1 MAKTMGPVGE
11 ASPHRVLSGSD
22 NPLVR
27 AVGRVPLPI
36 QAKFLVPSVATVAL
50 LVILGVLGL
59 RVIGESNDRVVALG
73 ELQQRAATYREL
85 QAESVEIRGL
95 LTERMAV
102 VTGGCQ
108 TSPECLRSSRA
119 VATRLAGVLAARGT
133 PDDTARLGFVPP
145 EDEKGTLEQIARDY
159 LQLADV
165 TARMNS
171 ADNIT
176 EANEIHQ
183 GDAVPLANEIR
194 ELADSLVVLT
204 LDRANTLIRE
214 NQTAFVDSQG
224 LFITVAA
231 ASVFLALLLGY
242 LLSGSVVG
250 PVRRMQTRLAAI
262 ASGDF
267 SSHVE
272 VSNRDELGSLAAN
285 LNRMNDEL
293 GRLYEEL
300 EAASRHK
307 SEFLATMSHEL
318 RTPLNAIIGFSQV
331 LKQQMYGE
339 LNAKQADYVTD
350 VLSSGQHLLNL
361 INDILDLAK
370 VEAGRMELQ
379 PSTFELPEL
388 LDNAASQVRERA
400 TRQGIG
406 LTVATDGS
414 VGGMEGD
421 ERKVKQILFNLLS
434 NAVKFTPSGG
444 KITLAAKA
452 ADEEVVISVRDTGIG
467 ISAEDQEKIFEEFY
481 QVGTSRTQEGTGL
494 GLALTRRLVE
504 LHGGRLSVESEPGV
518 GSTFTVTMPLHQAA
532 VVHDELPGPIAA
544 EAVSL

>member
-1 MAKTMGPVGE
+1 MEKTAVEEGE
-11 ASPHRVLSGSD
+11 ASARRSLGRTD
-22 NPLVR
+22 NPLAR
-27 AVGRVPLPI
+27 AVGRVPLPV
-36 QAKFLVPSVATVAL
+36 QAKFLVPSIATVVL
-50 LVILGVLGL
+50 LVVLGVLGL

-73 ELQQRAATYREL
+73 HLQQRATTYREL
-85 QAESVEIRGL
+85 QSEALEIRHL
-95 LTERMAV
+95 LFEWTTIVTSTCNTEPQCKA
-102 VTGGCQ
+102 
-108 TSPECLRSSRA
+108 SSRS
-119 VATRLAGVLAARGT
+119 VAGRIASVIEARGKA
-133 PDDTARLGFVPP
+133 DDPAKLGFAPP
-145 EDEKGTLEQIARDY
+145 AGEDSTLAQIARDY

-165 TARMNS
+165 VQRMIG
-171 ADNIT
+171 ADRIGVSMT
-176 EANEIHQ
+176 IQQDEAE
-183 GDAVPLANEIR
+183 PLANAIR
-194 ELADSLVVLT
+194 KQADSLVVKVQGDT
-204 LDRANTLIRE
+204 DALIKE

-231 ASVFLALLLGY
+231 VSIGLALLLGY
-242 LLSGSVVG
+242 VLSGSIVG
-250 PVRRMQTRLAAI
+250 PVRRMGIRLAAI

-272 VSNRDELGSLAAN
+272 VSNRDELGALAAN

-331 LKQQMYGE
+331 LQQQMYGE
-339 LNAKQADYVTD
+339 LNARQADYVND

-379 PSTFELPEL
+379 PSTFELPDL
-388 LDNAASQVRERA
+388 LENAASMVRERA

-406 LTVATDGS
+406 LTVATDSS
-414 VGGMEGD
+414 VGAMEGD

-444 KITLAAKA
+444 KVTLAARA
-452 ADEEVVISVRDTGIG
+452 ADEHVVIAVHDTGIG
-467 ISAEDQEKIFEEFY
+467 ITPEDQEKIFEEFY
-481 QVGTSRTQEGTGL
+481 QVGASRTQEGTGL

-504 LHGGRLSVESEPGV
+504 LHNGQLTVESELGA
-518 GSTFTVTMPLHQAA
+518 GSTFTVTLPLQQEGATHEMTGAM
-532 VVHDELPGPIAA
+532 AA

>member
-1 MAKTMGPVGE
+1 
-11 ASPHRVLSGSD
+11 
-22 NPLVR
+22 
-27 AVGRVPLPI
+27 
-36 QAKFLVPSVATVAL
+36 
-50 LVILGVLGL
+50 
-59 RVIGESNDRVVALG
+59 
-73 ELQQRAATYREL
+73 
-85 QAESVEIRGL
+85 
-95 LTERMAV
+95 
-102 VTGGCQ
+102 
-108 TSPECLRSSRA
+108 
-119 VATRLAGVLAARGT
+119 
-133 PDDTARLGFVPP
+133 
-145 EDEKGTLEQIARDY
+145 
-159 LQLADV
+159 
-165 TARMNS
+165 
-171 ADNIT
+171 
-176 EANEIHQ
+176 
-183 GDAVPLANEIR
+183 
-194 ELADSLVVLT
+194 
-204 LDRANTLIRE
+204 
-214 NQTAFVDSQG
+214 
-224 LFITVAA
+224 
-231 ASVFLALLLGY
+231 
-242 LLSGSVVG
+242 
-250 PVRRMQTRLAAI
+250 VRRQQTRLAAI

-331 LKQQMYGE
+331 LKQQMYGP
-339 LNAKQADYVTD
+339 LNERQADYIDD

-379 PSTFELPEL
+379 PSTFELPEIL
-388 LDNAASQVRERA
+388 ENAASMVRERA

-444 KITLAAKA
+444 TVALVARAT
-452 ADEEVVISVRDTGIG
+452 DEQVVISVRDTGIG
-467 ISAEDQEKIFEEFY
+467 ISADDQEKIFEEFY
-481 QVGTSRTQEGTGL
+481 QVGASRTQEGTGL

-504 LHGGRLSVESEPGV
+504 LHHGELSVESEPGV
-518 GSTFTVTMPLHQAA
+518 GSTFTVTMPLHQMEVEHEMSTAM
-532 VVHDELPGPIAA
+532 AA
-544 EAVSL
+544 EAAPL

>member
-1 MAKTMGPVGE
+1 MQRTAPEEGGARERRSLGRT
-11 ASPHRVLSGSD
+11 D

-27 AVGRVPLPI
+27 AVGRVPLPV
-36 QAKFLVPSVATVAL
+36 QAKFLVPSIATVVL
-50 LVILGVLGL
+50 LVVLGVLGL

-73 ELQQRAATYREL
+73 QLQQRATTYREMQSEAL
-85 QAESVEIRGL
+85 EIRHL
-95 LTERMAV
+95 LFERTTIVTSTCNTEP
-102 VTGGCQ
+102 Q
-108 TSPECLRSSRA
+108 CLSSSRS
-119 VATRLAGVLAARGT
+119 VAGRIASVLDARGKA
-133 PDDTARLGFVPP
+133 DDPAKLGFAPP
-145 EDEKGTLEQIARDY
+145 AGESGTLAQIARDY

-165 TARMNS
+165 IARIISSDRVGDSMTIQR
-171 ADNIT
+171 D
-176 EANEIHQ
+176 EAE
-183 GDAVPLANEIR
+183 PLANAIR
-194 ELADSLVVLT
+194 EQDDSLVLKVQGDT
-204 LDRANTLIRE
+204 DALIRE

-231 ASVFLALLLGY
+231 VSIALALLLGY
-242 LLSGSVVG
+242 VLSGSIVG
-250 PVRRMQTRLAAI
+250 PVRRMGIRLAAI

-272 VSNRDELGSLAAN
+272 VSNRDELGALAAN

-300 EAASRHK
+300 EAASQHK

-331 LKQQMYGE
+331 LKEQMYGE
-339 LNAKQADYVTD
+339 LNERQADYVDD

-379 PSTFELPEL
+379 PSTFVLPEL
-388 LDNAASQVRERA
+388 LENAASMVRERA

-414 VGGMEGD
+414 VGLMEGD

-434 NAVKFTPSGG
+434 NAVKFTPGGG
-444 KITLAAKA
+444 KVTLAARA
-452 ADEEVVISVRDTGIG
+452 ADEQVVISVRDTGIG
-467 ISAEDQEKIFEEFY
+467 ISADDQTKIFEEFY

-504 LHGGRLSVESEPGV
+504 LHHGQLSVESESGV
-518 GSTFTVTMPLHQAA
+518 GSTFTVTMPLQQAEVAHEVPTAMAAQA
-532 VVHDELPGPIAA
+532 VLP
-544 EAVSL
+544 

>member
-1 MAKTMGPVGE
+1 MARTIRQNSD
-11 ASPHRVLSGSD
+11 ASPHGVLSLSD

-36 QAKFLVPSVATVAL
+36 QAKFLVPSVATVLL

-73 ELQQRAATYREL
+73 HLQQRGTTYREL
-85 QAESVEIRGL
+85 QAESVEIS
-95 LTERMAV
+95 RMLKDAE
-102 VTGGCQ
+102 
-108 TSPECLRSSRA
+108 SPGPCSQFDCIRSSHSIA
-119 VATRLAGVLAARGT
+119 NRLGSVLSFRGKV
-133 PDDTARLGFVPP
+133 DDAARLGFVPP
-145 EDEKGTLEQIARDY
+145 DDEKAILAQIARDY
-159 LQLADV
+159 LRLDDVVLRIIAIGDFREAASIRAFREAEPLAD
-165 TARMNS
+165 
-171 ADNIT
+171 
-176 EANEIHQ
+176 EIK
-183 GDAVPLANEIR
+183 
-194 ELADSLVVLT
+194 ELADSLVAIT
-204 LDRANTLIRE
+204 LDRADTLIRE

-231 ASVFLALLLGY
+231 VSVFLALLLGY
-242 LLSGSVVG
+242 LLSGSIVG

-267 SSHVE
+267 SSHVQ

-293 GRLYEEL
+293 GRLYDEL

-331 LKQQMYGE
+331 LKQQMYGP
-339 LNAKQADYVTD
+339 LNERQAEYVDD

-388 LDNAASQVRERA
+388 LENAASMVRERA
-400 TRQGIG
+400 TRQGTG
-406 LTVATDGS
+406 LTVTMDGS
-414 VGGMEGD
+414 VGAMEGD

-444 KITLAAKA
+444 KVTLAARA
-452 ADEEVVISVRDTGIG
+452 ADEQVVISVHDTGVG

-481 QVGTSRTQEGTGL
+481 QVGNSRTQEGTGL

-504 LHGGRLSVESEPGV
+504 LHHGRLTVESESGV
-518 GSTFTVTMPLHQAA
+518 GSTFTATLPLHQAEVA
-532 VVHDELPGPIAA
+532 HEVSTARAA
-544 EAVSL
+544 EAASP

>member
-1 MAKTMGPVGE
+1 MARTIRQNSD
-11 ASPHRVLSGSD
+11 ASPHGVLSLSD

-36 QAKFLVPSVATVAL
+36 QAKFLVPSVATVLL
-50 LVILGVLGL
+50 LVILGVVGL

-73 ELQQRAATYREL
+73 QLQQRGTTYREL
-85 QAESVEIRGL
+85 QAESVEIS
-95 LTERMAV
+95 RMLNDAK
-102 VTGGCQ
+102 
-108 TSPECLRSSRA
+108 SPGPCLGFDCTRRSNSIT
-119 VATRLAGVLAARGT
+119 VRLASVLSLRGKA
-133 PDDTARLGFVPP
+133 DDPASLGFVPP
-145 EDEKGTLEQIARDY
+145 DDEKAMLAQIARDY
-159 LQLADV
+159 LRLDDVVGRIIATGDFTQATSIRAFREAESLAD
-165 TARMNS
+165 
-171 ADNIT
+171 
-176 EANEIHQ
+176 EIK
-183 GDAVPLANEIR
+183 
-194 ELADSLVVLT
+194 ELADSLVVIT

-224 LFITVAA
+224 LFITVAVV
-231 ASVFLALLLGY
+231 SVFLALLLGY
-242 LLSGSVVG
+242 LLSGSIVG

-267 SSHVE
+267 SSHVQ
-272 VSNRDELGSLAAN
+272 VSNRDELGSLAVN

-331 LKQQMYGE
+331 LKQQMYGP
-339 LNAKQADYVTD
+339 LNERQADYVDD

-388 LDNAASQVRERA
+388 LENAASMVRERA
-400 TRQGIG
+400 TRQGTG
-406 LTVATDGS
+406 LTVALDGS
-414 VGGMEGD
+414 VGAMEGD

-444 KITLAAKA
+444 KVTLAARA
-452 ADEEVVISVRDTGIG
+452 ADEQVVISVHDTGIG

-481 QVGTSRTQEGTGL
+481 QVGDSRTQEGTGL

-504 LHGGRLSVESEPGV
+504 LHHGRLTVESESGI
-518 GSTFTVTMPLHQAA
+518 GSTFTATMPLHQAGVA
-532 VVHDELPGPIAA
+532 HEVSTARAA
-544 EAVSL
+544 EAASP